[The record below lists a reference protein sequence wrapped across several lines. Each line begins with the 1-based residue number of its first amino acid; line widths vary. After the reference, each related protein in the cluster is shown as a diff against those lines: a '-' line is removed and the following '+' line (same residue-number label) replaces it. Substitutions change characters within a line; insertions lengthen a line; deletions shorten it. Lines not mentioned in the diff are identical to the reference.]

1 MVQSDDVSLVKIS
14 HCVYANSLF
23 KLASAVW
30 PLPCVLS
37 YYEGTSM
44 TNNVMLGSP
53 YTGTFT
59 RWGLEKHSAKINANP
74 CVVLGLST
82 ALLYHKKH

>member
-1 MVQSDDVSLVKIS
+1 
-14 HCVYANSLF
+14 
-23 KLASAVW
+23 
-30 PLPCVLS
+30 
-37 YYEGTSM
+37 M